1 MTIEAYFKKLDVNG
15 DEKLD
20 PSELPMHIILRADT
34 NKDGELTL
42 KELSAA
48 FKKRG
53 RRLFSPPTPS
63 EMRHLPGGERPPFGG
78 GPPGGGAGPGRPGG
92 QGGF

>member
-1 MTIEAYFKKLDVNG
+1 MTIEAYFKKFDVNG
-15 DEKLD
+15 DGKLD
-20 PSELPMHIILRADT
+20 PSEMPMHIILRADT

-42 KELSAA
+42 KELVAA
-48 FKKRG
+48 YKRRG

-63 EMRHLPGGERPPFGG
+63 EMRHLPRGGRPPFDGA
-78 GPPGGGAGPGRPGG
+78 GPPGGGPDRPGG